1 MSQQVNLFEPGLV
14 KSKDWFTLSFV
25 AGVYVL
31 AVMAMLYFYS
41 SLVSE
46 NAQLQ
51 TQRSQAL
58 AQSDAMQKKVDEF
71 AQRLVPVDNSKL
83 EAELKGLKARLE
95 MQTQILAI
103 FQQSISENA
112 WHLIDYMRALTGQQQ
127 PDLWLTGFKIEP
139 AFQHVS
145 LSGQSLQAEDI
156 PLYLDLLSAQK
167 VFAGTQFSG
176 LQFKQVELHKPQQAA
191 PVADVAA
198 APAPPPVATAAT
210 KAPAPAD
217 NETMDTDNDKETA
230 DAMPPAAVAAP
241 SPAPASA
248 SPSVST
254 AAPAAIT
261 ASPAMD
267 TLKVYAF
274 DVKGREANDRNK
286 PVSSVSWDDFVRQ
299 TVQQPKALPA
309 QVEQNPVKQ
318 P

>member
-103 FQQSISENA
+103 PF
-112 WHLIDYMRALTGQQQ
+112 LKM
-127 PDLWLTGFKIEP
+127 P
-139 AFQHVS
+139 
-145 LSGQSLQAEDI
+145 
-156 PLYLDLLSAQK
+156 
-167 VFAGTQFSG
+167 GT
-176 LQFKQVELHKPQQAA
+176 
-191 PVADVAA
+191 
-198 APAPPPVATAAT
+198 
-210 KAPAPAD
+210 
-217 NETMDTDNDKETA
+217 
-230 DAMPPAAVAAP
+230 
-241 SPAPASA
+241 
-248 SPSVST
+248 
-254 AAPAAIT
+254 
-261 ASPAMD
+261 
-267 TLKVYAF
+267 
-274 DVKGREANDRNK
+274 
-286 PVSSVSWDDFVRQ
+286 
-299 TVQQPKALPA
+299 
-309 QVEQNPVKQ
+309 
-318 P
+318 